1 MLRIAIVEDEELYVK
16 QIGEYIERYGR
27 ENRMEISTI
36 VFGDGAEIVKD
47 YQNVYDII
55 LFDIAMPQVDGME
68 AAGRIREL
76 DEDVV
81 IVFITNMPQYAV
93 RGYEVGAL
101 DFMVKP
107 IEYPL
112 FSMRLSRAIGRA
124 RKRSDEQILL
134 SFAGRVKRIGVRHIY
149 YVEVQNKMLHYHT
162 DEGEYVLRGTMQ
174 GALSELEKHHFVR
187 CNYWYVVNLL
197 HVSEVKK
204 DMAVV
209 AGEELVISRRN
220 KTAFLAALTEYMGGG
235 QGWSG

>member
-16 QIGEYIERYGR
+16 QIGEYVERYGR
-27 ENRMEISTI
+27 ENRVEISTI

-55 LFDIAMPQVDGME
+55 LFDIAMPRVDGMA

-107 IEYPL
+107 ITYPL
-112 FSMRLSRAIGRA
+112 FSMRLGRAIGRA

-134 SFAGRVKRIGVRHIY
+134 SVGGSVKRIGVRHIY

-174 GALSELEKHHFVR
+174 GALSDLGRHHFVR
-187 CNYWYVVNLL
+187 C
-197 HVSEVKK
+197 
-204 DMAVV
+204 
-209 AGEELVISRRN
+209 
-220 KTAFLAALTEYMGGG
+220 
-235 QGWSG
+235 

>member
-16 QIGEYIERYGR
+16 QIGEYVERYGR
-27 ENRMEISTI
+27 ENRVEISTI

-47 YQNVYDII
+47 YKNVYDII
-55 LFDIAMPQVDGME
+55 LFDIAMPRVDGMA

-107 IEYPL
+107 ITYPL
-112 FSMRLSRAIGRA
+112 FSMRLGRAIGRA

-134 SFAGRVKRIGVRHIY
+134 SVGGSVKRIGVRHIY

-174 GALSELEKHHFVR
+174 GALSELGRHHFVR
-187 CNYWYVVNLL
+187 CNYWYVVNLM

-204 DMAVV
+204 DTVVV
-209 AGEELVISRRN
+209 AGEELAVSRRN

>member
-1 MLRIAIVEDEELYVK
+1 MLRIAIVEDEELYVR

-27 ENRMEISTI
+27 ENQMEISTI

>member
-1 MLRIAIVEDEELYVK
+1 MLRIAIVEDEELYVR
-16 QIGEYIERYGR
+16 QIGEYIKRYGR
-27 ENRMEISTI
+27 ENQMEISTI

-55 LFDIAMPQVDGME
+55 LLDIAMPQVDGME

-112 FSMRLSRAIGRA
+112 FSMRLGRAIGRA

-174 GALSELEKHHFVR
+174 GALSELERHHFVR
-187 CNYWYVVNLL
+187 CNYWYVVNLM

-204 DMAVV
+204 DTVVV

>member
-16 QIGEYIERYGR
+16 QIGEYVERYGR
-27 ENRMEISTI
+27 ENRVEISTI

-55 LFDIAMPQVDGME
+55 LFDIAMPRVDGMA

>member
-27 ENRMEISTI
+27 ENQMEISTI

-112 FSMRLSRAIGRA
+112 FSMRLSKAIGRA

>member
-27 ENRMEISTI
+27 ENQMEISTI

>member
-27 ENRMEISTI
+27 ENQMEISTI

-68 AAGRIREL
+68 AAGCIREL

>member
-27 ENRMEISTI
+27 ENQMEISTI
-36 VFGDGAEIVKD
+36 VFGDGAGIVKD